1 MGVQE
6 AITRSVEI
14 SDQAEPALRLTGLS
28 HTREGVGVLRNI
40 ELFTSARRLGV
51 VGRNGS
57 GKSSL
62 ARLVVGLES
71 PDAGTIRVFGGDVAA
86 DRAFALQNVGMIF
99 QNPDQQIIFP
109 TVAEEIR
116 FGMENLGWDK
126 QRIDRRTVDVLNEF
140 GAGDWADKPV
150 HTLSHGQ
157 KHLVCLLAVLAMEP
171 KLVVLDEPYVG
182 LDIPTAAAMRRL
194 LDRLSQHIMLI
205 SHDPADF
212 TGFDELIWL
221 DEGCLKMHDRK
232 DLVLP
237 AFIDAMQQ
245 MAQPC

>member
-1 MGVQE
+1 MGMQE
-6 AITRSVEI
+6 AISRSAE
-14 SDQAEPALRLTGLS
+14 SSNASEPALRLTAVSHARDGVAVLRDIGLS
-28 HTREGVGVLRNI
+28 TGAKRI
-40 ELFTSARRLGV
+40 GV

-62 ARLVVGLES
+62 ARLVVGLER
-71 PDAGTIRVFGGDVAA
+71 PDSGTIRVFGGDVAT

-126 QRIDRRTVDVLNEF
+126 PRIERRTVDILNEF

-150 HTLSHGQ
+150 HALSHGQ

-182 LDIPTAAAMRRL
+182 LDIPTAGAMRRL

-212 TGFDELIWL
+212 AGFDELIWL
-221 DEGCLKMHDRK
+221 DEGRLKMHGCTDA
-232 DLVLP
+232 VLP
-237 AFIDAMQQ
+237 VFTDAMHR

>member
-6 AITRSVEI
+6 AITRSAEP
-14 SDQAEPALRLTGLS
+14 SDVTEPALRLTAVS
-28 HTREGVGVLRNI
+28 HARDGVGVLQDIGLTTNAKRV
-40 ELFTSARRLGV
+40 GV

-126 QRIDRRTVDVLNEF
+126 PRIKRKSVDILNEF

-157 KHLVCLLAVLAMEP
+157 KHLVCLLSVLAMEP

-182 LDIPTAAAMRRL
+182 LDIPTASAMRRL

-212 TGFDELIWL
+212 AGFDELIWL
-221 DEGCLKMHDRK
+221 EEGRLKMHGRRDA
-232 DLVLP
+232 VLP
-237 AFIDAMQQ
+237 PFTDAMHR

>member
-6 AITRSVEI
+6 ATIRSAE
-14 SDQAEPALRLTGLS
+14 SSNATEPALRLTAVS
-28 HTREGVGVLRNI
+28 HARDSVGVLQDI
-40 ELFTSARRLGV
+40 GLSSDARRIGV

-62 ARLVVGLES
+62 ARLVVGLER

-126 QRIDRRTVDVLNEF
+126 PRIERKTADILNEF
-140 GAGDWADKPV
+140 GAGDWAAKPV
-150 HTLSHGQ
+150 YTLSHGQ
-157 KHLVCLLAVLAMEP
+157 KHLVCLLSVLAMEP
-171 KLVVLDEPYVG
+171 RLVVLDEPYVG
-182 LDIPTAAAMRRL
+182 LDIPTASAMRRL

-212 TGFDELIWL
+212 DGFDELIWL
-221 DEGCLKMHDRK
+221 DEGMLKMHGRREV
-232 DLVLP
+232 VLP
-237 AFIDAMQQ
+237 AFTEAMHR

>member
-6 AITRSVEI
+6 TISRSAEI
-14 SDQAEPALRLTGLS
+14 SAAAEPVLRLTAVS
-28 HTREGVGVLRNI
+28 HARDGIGVLRNI
-40 ELFTSARRLGV
+40 DLSTGAKRIGV

-62 ARLVVGLES
+62 ARLVVGLER
-71 PDAGTIRVFGGDVAA
+71 PDAGSIRVFGGDVAA

-116 FGMENLGWDK
+116 FGLENLGWDRP
-126 QRIDRRTVDVLNEF
+126 RIVRKTTGILNEF
-140 GAGDWADKPV
+140 GAGDWADRPV

-171 KLVVLDEPYVG
+171 KLIVLDEPYVG
-182 LDIPTAAAMRRL
+182 LDIPTAASMRRL
-194 LDRLSQHIMLI
+194 LDRLSQHIILI
-205 SHDPADF
+205 SHDPSDF
-212 TGFDELIWL
+212 AGFEELIWL
-221 DEGCLKMHDRK
+221 DEGRLEMHGRLDI
-232 DLVLP
+232 VLP
-237 AFIDAMQQ
+237 AFTDAMRR
-245 MAQPC
+245 MAGPC